1 MSLCGE
7 ASAPASTSGDE
18 VERRAGDRGGLDGF
32 VVLEQQAGAEV
43 HQHEAAAL
51 FADDV
56 LRLDVAM
63 DEAGGVDRGQRPA
76 QVLAE
81 QRRLAAAERALPL
94 QQLLE
99 GVAADE
105 LHPQPDAA
113 VVGVDAVHGD
123 DVAVADAGQEAA
135 FVQHLGGEQL
145 RGSPARPQELHG
157 DVAAQRFVEGA
168 VDLAV
173 DAGADALL
181 QQEAAPADAGGRRI
195 ADLGR
200 RRRRA
205 RAQRPRPPPGGCGRR
220 RGRGHRGW
228 RRRLP
233 AAPRRRRCCDG
244 RRRSRR

>member
-7 ASAPASTSGDE
+7 ASAPEHFRGQI
-18 VERRAGDRGGLDGF
+18 ERRAGDRGGLHGF
-32 VVLEQQAGAEV
+32 VVLEQQAGAEI
-43 HQHEAAAL
+43 HQHEPSAL

-63 DEAGGVDRGQRPA
+63 DEAGGVDRRQRPA

-81 QRRLAAAERALPL
+81 QRRLAPAEGALPL
-94 QQLLE
+94 EQLFE

-123 DVAVADAGQEAA
+123 HVAVADAGQEPA

-145 RGSPARPQELHG
+145 RGSPARPQELHR
-157 DVAAQRFVEGA
+157 DVAAQRFVEGPEHF
-168 VDLAV
+168 AV

-181 QQEAAPADAGGRRI
+181 QQEAAPADPGGRRI
-195 ADLGR
+195 VVLRAPGR
-200 RRRRA
+200 RAAGARR
-205 RAQRPRPPPGGCGRR
+205 RPRPAGCGRR
-220 RGRGHRGW
+220 RGRGHRVW
-228 RRRLP
+228 TRRLP